1 MIKLVGLVGSNAK
14 HSYNRIL
21 LQWIKKNYQ
30 QQFHLEIIELASFP
44 LFSQNKKTSS
54 LFFVCI
60 NIVDNFFCLMYNK
73 LNRNI

>member
-14 HSYNRIL
+14 HSYNRML

-44 LFSQNKKTSS
+44 LFSQNKKQVLTQSFKKS
-54 LFFVCI
+54 AKNTVSRWCSY
-60 NIVDNFFCLMYNK
+60 CLS
-73 LNRNI
+73 